1 MTLDLTSRLQLT
13 VGARL
18 LWEDR
23 ESGFFARV
31 PRTQLTGAA
40 SLIPGQI
47 DTNGQ
52 QLAASGMFGAF
63 LPRANLLWRATGSLN
78 IYATVSQGR
87 RSPVVQLNAAAGGVA
102 NINNVA
108 AETVDNYEAGFK
120 YSRGGINAS
129 LGAFLMKYNNFQ
141 VSLVRPGLPNLTASA
156 GTATNQ
162 GLEAEFG
169 WRLSRQLN
177 IFANGAF
184 IDAKVD
190 NDPRFPTFAGDRFR
204 LQSRWQ
210 WAVGANA
217 SLPVGGDI
225 ELFANPTVTYRSS
238 LFFELPN
245 NPVTFQ
251 GPVTLAN
258 LRAGVRAQS
267 GTWEVIGFATNLFNR
282 EYLLD
287 GGNTGGAFGIP
298 TFIRGLPRLFGV
310 EAVVR
315 F

>member
-1 MTLDLTSRLQLT
+1 
-13 VGARL
+13 
-18 LWEDR
+18 
-23 ESGFFARV
+23 V
-31 PRTQLTGAA
+31 PRTQLTNAA

-52 QLAASGMFGAF
+52 QLGTSGNFGAF
-63 LPRANLLWRATGSLN
+63 LPRANLLWRATDSLN
-78 IYATVSQGR
+78 LYATVSQGR
-87 RSPVVQLNAAAGGVA
+87 RSPVVQLNAGAGGVA

-108 AETVDNYEAGFK
+108 AEIVDNYEVGFK
-120 YSRGGINAS
+120 FSQGGINAT

-141 VSLVRPGLPNLTASA
+141 VSIVRPGLPNLTTGA

-169 WRLSRQLN
+169 WQLSPQLN
-177 IFANGAF
+177 VFASGAYIDARVDDNRLFPAFAN
-184 IDAKVD
+184 
-190 NDPRFPTFAGDRFR
+190 DRFR

-217 SLPVGGDI
+217 SLPLGDNI

-251 GPVTLAN
+251 GSVTLAN
-258 LRAGVRAQS
+258 LRAGVRAQD
-267 GTWEVIGFATNLFNR
+267 GKWEVIGYANNLFDR
-282 EYLLD
+282 QYLLD
-287 GGNTGGAFGIP
+287 AGNTGGAFGIP

-310 EAVVR
+310 EAVIR
-315 F
+315 FN